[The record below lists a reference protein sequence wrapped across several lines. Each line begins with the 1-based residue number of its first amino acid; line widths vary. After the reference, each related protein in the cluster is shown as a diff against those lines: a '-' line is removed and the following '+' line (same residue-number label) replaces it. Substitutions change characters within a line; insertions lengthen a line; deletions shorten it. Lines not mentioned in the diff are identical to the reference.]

1 MLRHVHV
8 CCITKEN
15 KGKYLDNFLKCE
27 FKVVFFGLHS
37 GFCKCNFVSIIRL
50 IHNIQY

>member
-27 FKVVFFGLHS
+27 FKVVFLVYILGSVIVISCL
-37 GFCKCNFVSIIRL
+37 
-50 IHNIQY
+50 